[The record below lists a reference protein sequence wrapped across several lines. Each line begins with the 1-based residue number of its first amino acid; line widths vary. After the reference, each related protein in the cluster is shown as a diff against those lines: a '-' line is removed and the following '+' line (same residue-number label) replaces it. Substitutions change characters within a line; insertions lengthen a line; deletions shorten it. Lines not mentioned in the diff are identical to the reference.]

1 MATMTPFQRAFREAK
16 DAGRPDFEF
25 PPRSGK
31 IYSTKTAEEQSR
43 EIAKTAKGGKRG
55 ESAGMTAKD
64 AETLYG
70 RAEPA
75 RAEIPTGGAR
85 APAET
90 GAGMSE
96 AQRNAMNMLM
106 AIPPARAAG
115 QAVRGGLK
123 AAEMARAEREL
134 AKGPIGLQESIRKG
148 YSSWRD
154 PALREQSDALQ
165 SGGQQA
171 LDAVRR
177 QQAMAARSG
186 SPATPL
192 RGTNVT
198 SETGR
203 RFTPAEEMEA
213 ATAGI
218 RGAAARKE
226 LASTRTGRSQAA
238 AQAKAEKPVMRT
250 EKKKETPRSR
260 TRDTD
265 EDVEFRRG
273 GMTYA
278 KGGSVR
284 GAGCETRHKKTRFV

>member
-1 MATMTPFQRAFREAK
+1 MATFREAFREAK
-16 DAGRPDFEF
+16 DAGDRTFVWQ
-25 PPRSGK
+25 GK
-31 IYSTKTAEEQSR
+31 TYSTKTAEEQGR
-43 EIAKTAKGGKRG
+43 EIGATARG
-55 ESAGMTAKD
+55 SARSKEA
-64 AETLYG
+64 G
-70 RAEPA
+70 RAAEDVSTAPMRRAESA

-123 AAEMARAEREL
+123 AVEAAQAARASRGMTPSGGSV
-134 AKGPIGLQESIRKG
+134 A
-148 YSSWRD
+148 
-154 PALREQSDALQ
+154 PALRGEFEAFQR
-165 SGGQQA
+165 GGPEAMMQA
-171 LDAVRR
+171 RR
-177 QQAMAARSG
+177 EAAMAARSG
-186 SPATPL
+186 NSATPL
-192 RGTNVT
+192 RSTNVT

-284 GAGCETRHKKTRFV
+284 GAGCETRHKKTRFI

>member
-31 IYSTKTAEEQSR
+31 IYSTKTAEEQGR
-43 EIAKTAKGGKRG
+43 EIGATARG
-55 ESAGMTAKD
+55 SARSKEAGRTAED
-64 AETLYG
+64 VSTAPMR
-70 RAEPA
+70 RAESA

-96 AQRNAMNMLM
+96 AQRNVMNMLM

-123 AAEMARAEREL
+123 AVEAAQAARASRGMTPSGGSV
-134 AKGPIGLQESIRKG
+134 A
-148 YSSWRD
+148 
-154 PALREQSDALQ
+154 PALRGEFEAFQR
-165 SGGQQA
+165 GGPEAMMQA
-171 LDAVRR
+171 RR
-177 QQAMAARSG
+177 ESAMAARSG
-186 SPATPL
+186 NSATPL
-192 RGTNVT
+192 RSTNVT

-250 EKKKETPRSR
+250 DKKKETPRSR

-284 GAGCETRHKKTRFV
+284 GAGCETRTKKTRFI

>member
-16 DAGRPDFEF
+16 DAKEPDFEF
-25 PPRSGK
+25 PPGSGRR
-31 IYSTKTAEEQSR
+31 YSTKTAEEQGR

-55 ESAGMTAKD
+55 ESAGMTAKH

-70 RAEPA
+70 RPGPA
-75 RAEIPTGGAR
+75 RAEIPTGGDR

-123 AAEMARAEREL
+123 AVEAAQAARAMRGMTPSGGSV
-134 AKGPIGLQESIRKG
+134 A
-148 YSSWRD
+148 
-154 PALREQSDALQ
+154 PALRGEFEAFQR
-165 SGGQQA
+165 GGPEAMMQA
-171 LDAVRR
+171 RR
-177 QQAMAARSG
+177 EAAMTARSG
-186 SPATPL
+186 TSATPL
-192 RGTNVT
+192 RSTNVT

-226 LASTRTGRSQAA
+226 LASSRTGRSQAA
-238 AQAKAEKPVMRT
+238 AEAKAEKPVLRT
-250 EKKKETPRSR
+250 DKAKETPRSR

-273 GMTYA
+273 GKVKTYA

-284 GAGCETRHKKTRFV
+284 GSGCETRHKKTRFV